1 MSLFNFWSN
10 RKESGTAT
18 AAKERLQ
25 LIIAHE
31 SNGKTPDFLPKL
43 RDELIAV
50 ISRYTS
56 VTEES
61 VNLKLERRGNTDFLE
76 MNLVLGEPL
85 ANAPVAAAKVEAPSA
100 AALAA
105 RVVAQDRAVAPTTVA
120 APATPE
126 KVRVESSHPARRG
139 KKHGR
144 R

>member
-1 MSLFNFWSN
+1 MSIFNFWSN
-10 RKESGTAT
+10 RKESGTAS

-85 ANAPVAAAKVEAPSA
+85 ANAPVTPVKPEAPSA

-105 RVVAQDRAVAPTTVA
+105 RVVAQDRAVAPAPQV
-120 APATPE
+120 APAPE
-126 KVRVESSHPARRG
+126 KVRVESSHPARHN
-139 KKHGR
+139 KKRGR

>member
-1 MSLFNFWSN
+1 MSIFNFWNN
-10 RKESGTAT
+10 RKDSGTAS

-76 MNLVLGEPL
+76 MNLVLGDPL
-85 ANAPVAAAKVEAPSA
+85 PNAPVAAAKVEAPSA

-105 RVVAQDRAVAPTTVA
+105 RVVAQDRAVAP
-120 APATPE
+120 ATPE